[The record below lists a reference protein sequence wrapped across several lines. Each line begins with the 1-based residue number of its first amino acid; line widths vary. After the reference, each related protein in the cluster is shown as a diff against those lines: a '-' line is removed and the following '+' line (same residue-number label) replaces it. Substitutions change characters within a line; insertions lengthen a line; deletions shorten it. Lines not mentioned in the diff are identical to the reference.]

1 MDGDTLASPTAL
13 HGLPARVLYSRA
25 ETFPAF
31 HAGHLFQIVT
41 DFHAG
46 FLRWMAA
53 FPDSRQKAL
62 KGMKDWN
69 WEPLV
74 NLVDLQEVRTG
85 VPGSFWCSHAHWH
98 GSYWVGIGR
107 PGSN

>member
-1 MDGDTLASPTAL
+1 
-13 HGLPARVLYSRA
+13 
-25 ETFPAF
+25 
-31 HAGHLFQIVT
+31 
-41 DFHAG
+41 
-46 FLRWMAA
+46 MAA

-85 VPGSFWCSHAHWH
+85 VSGSHWCRRHA
-98 GSYWVGIGR
+98 G
-107 PGSN
+107 

>member
-1 MDGDTLASPTAL
+1 MQSLEYMHAIS
-13 HGLPARVLYSRA
+13 
-25 ETFPAF
+25 ET
-31 HAGHLFQIVT
+31 VT
-41 DFHAG
+41 GSHAG

-74 NLVDLQEVRTG
+74 NLVDLQEVRTA
-85 VPGSFWCSHAHWH
+85 VSGSHWCRRHA
-98 GSYWVGIGR
+98 G
-107 PGSN
+107 